1 VSLEAQRPRYT
12 DERYVI
18 SQAAV
23 MRSIERR
30 VCGCDYGATSWT
42 TREQA
47 DQMGQLLGLRP
58 GQRLLDV
65 GAGAGWPG
73 LYLAKMSGCDVALSD
88 LPIAGLRIAAERATE
103 DLSGCCWVAVADGA
117 SLPFRSESFDA
128 ISHSDALCCLPSKR
142 EVLEECRRVVRVDGA
157 MAFTVIDVPPGL
169 SGDQHRRGV
178 ESGPQFIEADADYPT
193 LLGQTGWALQARID
207 LSAAFAETCR
217 QMLGSYDQQ
226 GSELA
231 ELLGASAYAEQRS
244 KLAAALDAIREGL
257 QRREMLL
264 ATPC

>member
-1 VSLEAQRPRYT
+1 MSFEAQRRRYT

-18 SQAAV
+18 SQAEV

-47 DQMGQLLGLRP
+47 DQMGQLLELRP

-73 LYLAKMSGCDVALSD
+73 LYLAKVSGCDVALAD
-88 LPIAGLRIAAERATE
+88 LPLAGLRIAADRASG
-103 DLSGCCWVAVADGA
+103 DLSGSCWVAVADGA
-117 SLPFRSESFDA
+117 RLPFRNESFDA

-142 EVLEECRRVVRVDGA
+142 EVLEECRRVVGVNGR

-169 SGDQHRRGV
+169 SNDDYRRGV
-178 ESGPQFIEADADYPT
+178 ESGPDFIEADADYPT
-193 LLGQTGWALQARID
+193 LLEQTGWALQARID
-207 LSAAFAETCR
+207 LSAAYAETGR

-244 KLAAALDAIREGL
+244 RLAAALAAVRDGL
-257 QRREMLL
+257 QRRELLL
-264 ATPC
+264 ATPR

>member
-1 VSLEAQRPRYT
+1 MSLEVQRPRYT
-12 DERYVI
+12 DDRYVI

-47 DQMGQLLGLRP
+47 EEMGQLLGLQP

-88 LPIAGLRIAAERATE
+88 LPLAGLRIAAERASD
-103 DLSGCCWVAVADGA
+103 DLSGRCWVAVADGA

-169 SGDQHRRGV
+169 SKADYRRGV

-193 LLGQTGWALQARID
+193 LLDETGWALKARID
-207 LSAAFAETCR
+207 LSAAYGETCS
-217 QMLGSYDQQ
+217 QMLVSYEQQ

-231 ELLGASAYAEQRS
+231 ELLGLSAYAEQRS
-244 KLAAALDAIREGL
+244 KLAGALAAIRDGL
-257 QRREMLL
+257 QRRELLL
-264 ATPC
+264 ARPC